1 MRPIANIEL
10 TIEGLNFIYRRGRN
24 TLDELTLKIGREN
37 LINKGLIRRVSAEK
51 LRLAWDW

>member
-10 TIEGLNFIYRRGRN
+10 TIKGLNYIHRRGRN
-24 TLDELTLKIGREN
+24 GLDDLAYKQGRQE
-37 LINKGLIRRVSAEK
+37 LINKGLIQQVSAEK